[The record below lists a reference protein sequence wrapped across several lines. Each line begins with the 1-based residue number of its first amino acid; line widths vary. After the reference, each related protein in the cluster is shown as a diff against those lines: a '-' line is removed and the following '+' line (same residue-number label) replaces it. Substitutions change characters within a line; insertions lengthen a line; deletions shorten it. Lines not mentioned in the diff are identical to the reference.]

1 LTILPEDSRRQINR
15 SMGFDEAKAA
25 VLLML
30 RQQGKARNSELL
42 QLTGGDAA
50 LLELIREE
58 LLFEEQAEDIRGAG
72 LRYTGPTAQLAA
84 HEDGSSGPLKIFLS
98 YGRRDAGDLATR
110 LEKDLKAQGYEI
122 WRDIRQIK
130 SGSDW
135 QGDIT
140 DGLRNAQIVIAL
152 LTPHSTR
159 TTQEVSSLDAV
170 DSVCLGEIAYALF
183 NPPPRPVVPVMAISC
198 EPPLAIFHLDYVDMR
213 RWQESEDQYDAGL
226 SRLLDGI
233 AAARRGEKRYR
244 SWHHQL
250 DPFDFAALLYT
261 KRAGFTGRQWL
272 FDAIDAW
279 RQSPGQGRALLIKGD
294 PGIGKSAIVAE
305 LVHRNPDGQVL
316 AYHCC
321 QWDVAQTL
329 EASRFVR
336 SIAAMIAGKLEDY
349 AALLAD
355 PQLQEILSE
364 PGCCS
369 DPASAFE
376 RGLLVP
382 LEKLR
387 PPRGGTRYLLVD
399 ALDEALL
406 VPSGQSDIVSVLAS
420 RLDRLPHWLRLVATT
435 RKEPAVLERLAGLR
449 AHEIEAKSI
458 ENLKDLQDYVQGRL
472 GKPELEEKVRE
483 SQRSAADLTA
493 LLVNKSEGN
502 FLYARLALDDITN
515 DIHSLTSL
523 ETLPPGLR
531 GQYAQ
536 RFSRLFPDEGAF
548 AQARVLLAVICA
560 AREPIGRKLLAEA
573 TNLGDE
579 FPRVLVRLAAY
590 IPRQPGLRGQPVFA
604 IYHKSLSDWLT
615 DPDREG
621 QVHYVPLLEGHARLA
636 ERCWKEYQN
645 GGTENMG
652 PYELRFARVHLKES
666 GRPENACQILEA
678 LIQKTPAFFQLPG
691 WMPSGPGSERADYEN
706 ELEELRNEA
715 LKQKRWHPQAAEHYR
730 ISRRH
735 GRLLRGVPISVLQKV
750 CRDQH

>member
-1 LTILPEDSRRQINR
+1 MD
-15 SMGFDEAKAA
+15 FDEAKAA
-25 VLLML
+25 LLSVL

-42 QLTGGDAA
+42 QLIGGAAA
-50 LLELIREE
+50 LLELVREE

-72 LRYTGPTAQLAA
+72 LRYTGRAAQLAA
-84 HEDGSSGPLKIFLS
+84 HEDGSSDPFKIFLS
-98 YGRRDAGDLATR
+98 YGRRDAGELATR

-135 QGDIT
+135 QGEIT
-140 DGLRNAQIVIAL
+140 DGLRNAQIVVAL

-159 TTQEVSSLDAV
+159 TTREVSSPDAV

-305 LVHRNPDGQVL
+305 LVHRNPGGQVL

-321 QWDVAQTL
+321 QSDVAQTL
-329 EASRFVR
+329 EPSRFIR

-349 AALLAD
+349 AGLLAD

-406 VPSGQSDIVSVLAS
+406 VPSGQPDIVSVLAS
-420 RLDRLPHWLRLVATT
+420 RLERLPRWLRLVATT

-472 GKPELEEKVRE
+472 GRPELEEKVRE

-493 LLVNKSEGN
+493 LLMNKSEGN
-502 FLYARLALDDITN
+502 FLYRPDRD
-515 DIHSLTSL
+515 LTSR
-523 ETLPPGLR
+523 P
-531 GQYAQ
+531 
-536 RFSRLFPDEGAF
+536 
-548 AQARVLLAVICA
+548 ARTVC
-560 AREPIGRKLLAEA
+560 
-573 TNLGDE
+573 
-579 FPRVLVRLAAY
+579 
-590 IPRQPGLRGQPVFA
+590 
-604 IYHKSLSDWLT
+604 
-615 DPDREG
+615 
-621 QVHYVPLLEGHARLA
+621 
-636 ERCWKEYQN
+636 
-645 GGTENMG
+645 
-652 PYELRFARVHLKES
+652 
-666 GRPENACQILEA
+666 
-678 LIQKTPAFFQLPG
+678 PAP
-691 WMPSGPGSERADYEN
+691 
-706 ELEELRNEA
+706 
-715 LKQKRWHPQAAEHYR
+715 
-730 ISRRH
+730 
-735 GRLLRGVPISVLQKV
+735 
-750 CRDQH
+750 